1 MILECSQCGTKYL
14 VPDSA
19 VGPDGRTVRCAN
31 CKYSWFQAPAAQPAP
46 AVPEP
51 AVEAPRPAPAPGVR
65 AQAQPVPTTPA
76 VPPAVA
82 EPVAPRVFDDS
93 TIAPR
98 PPQSPRAQD
107 PFAHEPPFKS
117 RRNPARRWTA
127 AAVVAGLSMLLGA
140 GAIFYSGAPGIA
152 SSLGLG
158 GGEIETPL
166 VFGDKAVER
175 RTPPGGGELFVVSGK
190 VTNPTASAQRV
201 PDIQIQLRDDAGNM
215 VHSWR
220 VTPET
225 RSIAPKASIDFNS
238 ANLNVPANVRVVQF
252 SFANEIGG

>member
-1 MILECSQCGTKYL
+1 MILECSQCGTRYA

-19 VGPDGRTVRCAN
+19 IGPDGRTVRCAN
-31 CKYSWFQAPAAQPAP
+31 CKYSWFQSPAAQPAP
-46 AVPEP
+46 SQAAPG
-51 AVEAPRPAPAPGVR
+51 VEDARPAPAARQPG
-65 AQAQPVPTTPA
+65 AA
-76 VPPAVA
+76 PAVA
-82 EPVAPRVFDDS
+82 ARETPVEPAAPKVFDDAAI
-93 TIAPR
+93 TPR
-98 PPQSPRAQD
+98 PPQSPRGHD

-127 AAVVAGLSMLLGA
+127 AAVIAGLSMLLGA
-140 GAIFYSGAPGIA
+140 GAIVYSGAPGIA

-166 VFGDKAVER
+166 LFGDKAAER

-190 VTNPTASAQRV
+190 VTNPTTSAQHV

-220 VTPET
+220 ITPET
-225 RSIAPKASIDFNS
+225 RSIGPRASIDFNS

-252 SFANEIGG
+252 SFASEIGG